1 MKIIR
6 KFLKLT
12 KRTYPHGTERLLES
26 HLPKGYQMDKHGNYF
41 IQIGEPNSTMFTCHL
56 DTASREESKVT
67 HVVEGNYIKTDGT
80 SILGADDKAG
90 MTVLLYM
97 IENKVHGLYYFFI
110 GEERGCVGSSRLS
123 KEFPEELTRIKKVI
137 SFDRRGTDSI
147 ITEQL
152 YGRTC
157 SDAFALDLS
166 NKLNSLKY
174 GFKFSPD
181 PTGIYTDSAQFS
193 DLVPECTNISVGYM
207 NEHTTREEQNISH
220 LVNLCKACCEIDWE
234 SLVVSRDPKEWSY
247 DSHSQFD
254 DFAYWGGGG
263 GYSPEFDDEDDEDL
277 DGWFA
282 AQQSVANADFD
293 EAYFDNPIYLN
304 VDGNGLKKYYISEK
318 RIEYEKSLIL
328 KELKSQG
335 YYPTKLIWDGKSC
348 WIEEGSKNM
357 IYVGSRDE
365 MSQFIV
371 ELVEIPEQFLIPSG
385 KKKKR
390 FA

>member
-1 MKIIR
+1 MRIIK

-12 KRTYPHGTERLLES
+12 KRTYPHGTESLLES
-26 HLPKGYQMDKHGNYF
+26 HLPKGYQMDEHGNYF
-41 IQIGEPNSTMFTCHL
+41 IQIGEPNSTMFACHI
-56 DTASREESKVT
+56 DTASREESKVN

-80 SILGADDKAG
+80 TILGADDKAG
-90 MTVLLYM
+90 MTILLYM
-97 IENKVHGLYYFFI
+97 IENKVPGLYYFFI
-110 GEERGCVGSSRLS
+110 GEERGCIGSSKLA
-123 KEFPEELTRIKKVI
+123 KHFPEELKRIKKVI

-157 SDAFALDLS
+157 SDEFAWDLS
-166 NKLNSLKY
+166 RKLNSLNY
-174 GFKFSPD
+174 GFNFSPD

-193 DLVPECTNISVGYM
+193 ELVPECTNISVGYM
-207 NEHTTREEQNISH
+207 NEHTGRENQNISH

-234 SLVVSRDPKEWSY
+234 SLVVSRDPKEICYNPYST
-247 DSHSQFD
+247 FD
-254 DFAYWGGGG
+254 DYGFWNGGSYVG
-263 GYSPEFDDEDDEDL
+263 DDEDDD
-277 DGWFA
+277 D
-282 AQQSVANADFD
+282 DFFFKPDTRTMD
-293 EAYFDNPIYLN
+293 EEYFENPIYLN

-318 RIEYEKSLIL
+318 RIEYEKTLIL

-371 ELVEIPEQFLIPSG
+371 ELVEIPDQFLIPSN
-385 KKKKR
+385 KKNKN

>member
-1 MKIIR
+1 MKIIK

-12 KRTYPHGTERLLES
+12 KRTYPHGTETLLES
-26 HLPKGYQMDKHGNYF
+26 HLPKGYQMDEHGNYF
-41 IQIGEPNSTMFTCHL
+41 IQIGEPNSTMFACHI

-67 HVVEGNYIKTDGT
+67 HVVEGNYIRTDGT
-80 SILGADDKAG
+80 TILGADDKAG
-90 MTVLLYM
+90 MTILLYM
-97 IENKVHGLYYFFI
+97 IENKVPGLYYFFI
-110 GEERGCVGSSRLS
+110 GEERGCIGSSKLA
-123 KEFPEELTRIKKVI
+123 KYFPDELKRIKKVI

-157 SDAFALDLS
+157 SDEFASDLS
-166 NKLNSLKY
+166 QKLNSLNY
-174 GFKFSPD
+174 GFNFSPD

-193 DLVPECTNISVGYM
+193 ELVPECTNISVGYM
-207 NEHTTREEQNISH
+207 NEHTGRENQNISH

-234 SLVVSRDPKEWSY
+234 SLKVSRDPKYWSY
-247 DSHSQFD
+247 STHSEYDDYGFWSGGSYSDEEDDD
-254 DFAYWGGGG
+254 DFFFE
-263 GYSPEFDDEDDEDL
+263 PEPKTMDEE
-277 DGWFA
+277 
-282 AQQSVANADFD
+282 
-293 EAYFDNPIYLN
+293 YFKNPIYLN

-318 RIEYEKSLIL
+318 RIEYEKGLIL

-357 IYVGSRDE
+357 TYVGSRDE

-371 ELVEIPEQFLIPSG
+371 ELVEIPDQFLISVN
-385 KKKKR
+385 KSNKN